1 MSSCYK
7 KTTLPDEPK
16 KRISHWE
23 QSYCEL
29 VESENVM
36 MIDLLNQIETIVS
49 NNSLNLTKIE
59 KANVN
64 QTHPGPS
71 SAAISQITE
80 EGEFK
85 QKSSLNAHLREIN
98 LKCSICE

>member
-1 MSSCYK
+1 M
-7 KTTLPDEPK
+7 
-16 KRISHWE
+16 E
-23 QSYCEL
+23 QSYCE

-71 SAAISQITE
+71 SAAISPITE
-80 EGEFK
+80 EGNSLMISKFK
-85 QKSSLNAHLREIN
+85 VKKKTVHMKL
-98 LKCSICE
+98 

>member
-1 MSSCYK
+1 M
-7 KTTLPDEPK
+7 
-16 KRISHWE
+16 E
-23 QSYCEL
+23 QSYCE

-64 QTHPGPS
+64 QTHPGQSEKENCSYEVINNYGKPK
-71 SAAISQITE
+71 IMVECKRVNTTFFPEVITSMIL
-80 EGEFK
+80 K
-85 QKSSLNAHLREIN
+85 IYQNLLNHI
-98 LKCSICE
+98 

>member
-7 KTTLPDEPK
+7 KTTLPDEAK
-16 KRISHWE
+16 KRKSHWE

-36 MIDLLNQIETIVS
+36 MIETIVS

-71 SAAISQITE
+71 SAAISPITE
-80 EGEFK
+80 EGNSLMISKFK
-85 QKSSLNAHLREIN
+85 VKKKTVHMKL
-98 LKCSICE
+98 